1 MSNPFINTFKYREY
15 ITTYL
20 ERKARESRAEYFLK
34 KTSVKK
40 MTGIEAAIQVGARTI
55 EYTQIV
61 TDYDDQVIRAAYRMT
76 GRVQIV
82 DLDGEVIWTSPAM
95 TAAIRE
101 AYDESVDRTIAE
113 YLDAQMK
120 RYGAAY
126 L

>member
-1 MSNPFINTFKYREY
+1 
-15 ITTYL
+15 
-20 ERKARESRAEYFLK
+20 
-34 KTSVKK
+34 

-61 TDYDDQVIRAAYRMT
+61 TDYDDQVIRAACRMT

-101 AYDESVDRTIAE
+101 AYDESVDKTIAE
-113 YLDAQMK
+113 YLDAQMEK
-120 RYGAAY
+120 YGTAY